1 MTQPPAVTFPAHELE
16 RRRAHLVAEIRRGR
30 TRRVV
35 PLAAVAAVLVALA
48 VTLPGQIAPSRMT
61 LVDQALAAFGRGS
74 TIHVVLEIP
83 NAAALL
89 DLRTGKT
96 RPLARRAEF
105 WTDPRLGSVYSIDL
119 GGVLT
124 QRLAASRT
132 SWAAAAAQ
140 WRPFVA
146 GYRRRLERG
155 AYHVVSRGRIRGTP
169 VIWIAAS
176 ALADGRAQEIAVS
189 TTTYKPLYLRTLIG
203 GRVEPGSGARV
214 VVAET
219 TAAQPSVFAH
229 SATSPMGNGGWT
241 HTRNG
246 QTGIATTIAA
256 ARASMSPDPIIT
268 ARRIAGLRRTWTG
281 LPDYLLPGSSSYRDQ
296 VKGLSLYY
304 GKVDDYGYPTYA
316 GSFVSI
322 NEITSARA
330 ARLLLGP
337 GYFREGK
344 AVITPAR
351 PGGPAMA
358 AAHIRG
364 LYVIVEAS
372 SAANATAAV
381 RALSR

>member
-16 RRRAHLVAEIRRGR
+16 RRRAHLLAEIRRSR
-30 TRRVV
+30 TRRLV
-35 PLAAVAAVLVALA
+35 PLAVAAAVLLALA
-48 VTLPGQIAPSRMT
+48 VGLPGQIAPTRMT

-74 TIHVVLEIP
+74 TIHVVLEMP
-83 NAAALL
+83 NAAELL

-105 WTDPRLGSVYSIDL
+105 WTDPKLGSVYSIEL

-124 QRLAASRT
+124 QRLGASRI

-146 GYRRRLERG
+146 GYRRQLEHG
-155 AYHVVSRGRIRGTP
+155 AYHVIGRGRIRGTP
-169 VIWIAAS
+169 VIWIAGT

-219 TAAQPSVFAH
+219 MAPQPSVFA
-229 SATSPMGNGGWT
+229 ATAAMGNGGWT
-241 HTRNG
+241 HTANG
-246 QTGIATTIAA
+246 HTGIPTTLAA
-256 ARASMSPDPIIT
+256 ARASMNPDPIIIYT
-268 ARRIAGLRRTWTG
+268 RIAGLRRTWTG
-281 LPDYLLPGSSSYRDQ
+281 LPDYLLPGSKSYRDQ
-296 VKGLSLYY
+296 VNGLSLYY
-304 GKVDDYGYPTYA
+304 GKLDDYGYPTYA
-316 GSFVSI
+316 GPFVSI

-330 ARLLLGP
+330 ARLMLGP
-337 GYFREGK
+337 GYFRAGK
-344 AVITPAR
+344 AVITGAR
-351 PGGPAMA
+351 RGGPAMA
-358 AAHIRG
+358 AADIRG

-372 SAANATAAV
+372 SAAKATAAV